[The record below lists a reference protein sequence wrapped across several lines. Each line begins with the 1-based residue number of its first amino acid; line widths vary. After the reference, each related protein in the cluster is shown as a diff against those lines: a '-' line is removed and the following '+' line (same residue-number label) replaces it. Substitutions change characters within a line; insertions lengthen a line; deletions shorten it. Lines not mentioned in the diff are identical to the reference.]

1 MELRNKLNDDK
12 YSFLNDRFKNNIMIL
27 TTGGS
32 HAYGTNIKT
41 KDYVSDF
48 DLRGVYSN
56 SPKEII
62 TMKCIQKPF
71 EDKITDTVIYPFK
84 QIVDLLINVN
94 PNVIE
99 IFGTKDEHIFKISKE
114 GQVLK
119 DNIDLFLT
127 KKAANSFGGYAISQ
141 LRRLQNALARDSY
154 PQKEKEEHILQSIH
168 RQMKTFEN
176 TYKPLTNNNKLN
188 LYIDKSDKEDLETEI
203 FFDVEMNRYPI
214 RDFKSMMNEL
224 NNIVKDYSKL
234 NHRNSK
240 KDELHLNKHA
250 MHLVRLFL
258 MGTEILEGKGIN
270 TYRYNDREML
280 LDIRNGKYTYNQI
293 FEIVDELQDKFKYAE
308 KHTVLPSKP
317 NYEAIDE
324 LVLDI
329 NKSILKRGMI

>member
-1 MELRNKLNDDK
+1 MELKSRLKGEE
-12 YSFLNDRFKNNIMIL
+12 YSFLEDRFKNNIMIL

-32 HAYGTNIKT
+32 YAYGTNIET
-41 KDYVSDF
+41 KEHTSDF
-48 DLRGVYSN
+48 DLRGVYTN
-56 SPKEII
+56 SVNEIL
-62 TMKCIQKPF
+62 TMKCHQKPF
-71 EDKITDTVIYPFK
+71 EDKVTDTVIYPFK
-84 QIVDLLINVN
+84 QIIDLLINVN

-99 IFGTKDEHIFKISKE
+99 IFGTKEEHIFKISKE
-114 GQVLK
+114 GKLLK
-119 DNIDLFLT
+119 DNIDLFLSQ
-127 KKAANSFGGYAISQ
+127 KAANSFGGYAISQ

-154 PQKEKEEHILQSIH
+154 PQREKEEHILQSIQ

-176 TYKPLTNNNKLN
+176 TYKPLTNNKLN
-188 LYIDKSDKEDLETEI
+188 LYIDKSDKEDFETEI
-203 FFDVEMNRYPI
+203 FFDIEMNKYPI

-250 MHLVRLFL
+250 MHLIRLFI

-270 TYRYNDREML
+270 TYRHNDKEML
-280 LDIRNGKYTYNQI
+280 LDIRNGKYNYNQI
-293 FEIVDELQDKFKYAE
+293 FEMVDELQDRFKYAE

-317 NYEAIDE
+317 NYKAIDE

-329 NKSILKRGMI
+329 NKSI